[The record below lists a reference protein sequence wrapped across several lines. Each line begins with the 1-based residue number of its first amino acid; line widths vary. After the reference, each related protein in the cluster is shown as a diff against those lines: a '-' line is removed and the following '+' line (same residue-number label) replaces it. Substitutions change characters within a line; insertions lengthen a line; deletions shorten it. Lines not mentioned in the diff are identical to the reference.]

1 MDKCFNKDVC
11 MILKSAEGEMLNLR
25 HPYVGTEHLL
35 LALLKRDRVKK
46 ICYKF
51 NLTYAGFRDELVRL
65 IGQAS
70 KKSEVILYTP
80 LLKLVI
86 DNAYNKSYDEHKEM
100 DELYL
105 LSSLFGESD
114 GIALRVAYNMG
125 VDTDAL
131 VKELD
136 KPKILSSIGV
146 CLTDKEIDK
155 IYLRDKELDEVM
167 EILLRKGKN
176 NPLLVGDPGVGKTA
190 IAYELARRIKCGN
203 VPDRLKGKE
212 VYLVSTSSLVSGT
225 KYRGEFEER
234 VNGLINEVIRN
245 GNIILFIDEI
255 HTIMKTGSSEAG
267 VDGANILKPYLA
279 RNDLKIIGATTKREY
294 DEYLKKDGA
303 FARRFAKVIV
313 NEPSLKDTVTIL
325 NKLKKSYE
333 DFYNLKIN
341 SNVIKY
347 LVDLCDKYL
356 PNNYNP
362 DKSIEILDT
371 SLSKIALEGKKRI
384 LTKEDVYEVISKRCN
399 ISLVSDE
406 NLDRVRA
413 VLSDKYSE
421 VLADNVVKMFKCTD
435 KSKYMVFSGSDDKRH
450 APFDIG
456 KCLGVNVIDIDCALP
471 ILQPG
476 ALIAN
481 NYIRN
486 NYLRAFTASVLPVS
500 VLPAAVSGHQ
510 KAVRTAFAGR
520 YRIRLPAGQCIQL
533 LRRRCKLVQR
543 PVPPRIVECV
553 SGRRRRILP
562 QLWAHHGERRTAGY
576 FVYRRQV
583 RSVSVPDL
591 PGHRCYD

>member
-362 DKSIEILDT
+362 DKSIDILDT

-456 KCLGVNVIDIDCALP
+456 KCLGVNVIDIDCALYNDEYS
-471 ILQPG
+471 L
-476 ALIAN
+476 N
-481 NYIRN
+481 KFVST
-486 NYLRAFTASVLPVS
+486 NYLYNKISDNPFSLVVFDNYNKRGRVLDNIIRMMKDKGYIENNMNERLYLDKSVMFLIDEEVGTKVGFAAS
-500 VLPAAVSGHQ
+500 
-510 KAVRTAFAGR
+510 
-520 YRIRLPAGQCIQL
+520 
-533 LRRRCKLVQR
+533 
-543 PVPPRIVECV
+543 
-553 SGRRRRILP
+553 
-562 QLWAHHGERRTAGY
+562 
-576 FVYRRQV
+576 
-583 RSVSVPDL
+583 
-591 PGHRCYD
+591 

>member
-51 NLTYAGFRDELVRL
+51 NLTYSGFRDELVRL

-105 LSSLFGESD
+105 LSSLFGEGD

-136 KPKILSSIGV
+136 KPKILLSIGV

-279 RNDLKIIGATTKREY
+279 RSDLKIIGATTKREY

-333 DFYNLKIN
+333 EFYNLKIN

-356 PNNYNP
+356 PNSYNP
-362 DKSIEILDT
+362 DKSIDILDT

-406 NLDRVRA
+406 NLDKVRA

-421 VLADNVVKMFKCTD
+421 VLADNVVKMFKCRD
-435 KSKYMVFSGSDDKRH
+435 KSKYMVFSGSDDKRR

-456 KCLGVNVIDIDCALP
+456 KCLGVNVIDIDCALYNDEYS
-471 ILQPG
+471 L
-476 ALIAN
+476 N
-481 NYIRN
+481 KFVST
-486 NYLRAFTASVLPVS
+486 NYLYNKISENPFSLVVFDNYNKRGRVLDNIIRMMKDKGYIENS
-500 VLPAAVSGHQ
+500 MNERLYLD
-510 KAVRTAFAGR
+510 KAVMFLIDEEVNNKVGFA
-520 YRIRLPAGQCIQL
+520 A
-533 LRRRCKLVQR
+533 
-543 PVPPRIVECV
+543 
-553 SGRRRRILP
+553 S
-562 QLWAHHGERRTAGY
+562 
-576 FVYRRQV
+576 
-583 RSVSVPDL
+583 
-591 PGHRCYD
+591 

>member
-51 NLTYAGFRDELVRL
+51 NLTYTGFRDELVRL

-313 NEPSLKDTVTIL
+313 NEPSLKDTITIL

-333 DFYNLKIN
+333 EFYNLKIN

-356 PNNYNP
+356 PNSYNP
-362 DKSIEILDT
+362 DKSIDILDT
-371 SLSKIALEGKKRI
+371 SLSKIALEGKKHI

-406 NLDRVRA
+406 NLDKVRA

-421 VLADNVVKMFKCTD
+421 VLADNVVKMFKCRD
-435 KSKYMVFSGSDDKRH
+435 KSKYMVFSGSDDKRR

-456 KCLGVNVIDIDCALP
+456 KCLGVNVIDIDCALYNDEYS
-471 ILQPG
+471 L
-476 ALIAN
+476 N
-481 NYIRN
+481 KFVST
-486 NYLRAFTASVLPVS
+486 NYLYNKISENPFSLVVFDNYNKRGRVLDNIIRMMKDKGYIENS
-500 VLPAAVSGHQ
+500 MNERLYLD
-510 KAVRTAFAGR
+510 KAVMFLIDEEVNNKVGFA
-520 YRIRLPAGQCIQL
+520 A
-533 LRRRCKLVQR
+533 
-543 PVPPRIVECV
+543 
-553 SGRRRRILP
+553 S
-562 QLWAHHGERRTAGY
+562 
-576 FVYRRQV
+576 
-583 RSVSVPDL
+583 
-591 PGHRCYD
+591 

>member
-136 KPKILSSIGV
+136 KPKMLSSIGV

-303 FARRFAKVIV
+303 FVRRFAKVIV

-333 DFYNLKIN
+333 EFYNLKIN

-356 PNNYNP
+356 PNSYNP
-362 DKSIEILDT
+362 DKSIDILDT

-406 NLDRVRA
+406 NLDKVRA

-421 VLADNVVKMFKCTD
+421 VLADNVVKMFKCRD
-435 KSKYMVFSGSDDKRH
+435 KSKYMVFSGSDDKRR

-456 KCLGVNVIDIDCALP
+456 KCLGVNVIDIDCALYNDEYS
-471 ILQPG
+471 L
-476 ALIAN
+476 N
-481 NYIRN
+481 KFVST
-486 NYLRAFTASVLPVS
+486 NYLYNKISDNPFSLVVFDNYNKRGRVLDNII
-500 VLPAAVSGHQ
+500 GMM
-510 KAVRTAFAGR
+510 KDKG
-520 YRIRLPAGQCIQL
+520 YIENNMNERLYL
-533 LRRRCKLVQR
+533 DKLVMFLIDEE
-543 PVPPRIVECV
+543 VGTKVGFAA
-553 SGRRRRILP
+553 S
-562 QLWAHHGERRTAGY
+562 
-576 FVYRRQV
+576 
-583 RSVSVPDL
+583 
-591 PGHRCYD
+591 

>member
-51 NLTYAGFRDELVRL
+51 NLTYSGFRDELVRL

-333 DFYNLKIN
+333 EFYNLKIN

-356 PNNYNP
+356 PNSYNP
-362 DKSIEILDT
+362 DKSIDILDT

-406 NLDRVRA
+406 NLDKVRA

-435 KSKYMVFSGSDDKRH
+435 KSKYMVFSGSDDKRR

-456 KCLGVNVIDIDCALP
+456 KCLGVNVIDIDCALYNDEYS
-471 ILQPG
+471 L
-476 ALIAN
+476 N
-481 NYIRN
+481 KFVST
-486 NYLRAFTASVLPVS
+486 NYLYNKISENPFSLVVFDNYNKRGRVLDNIIRMMKDKGYIENSMNERLYLDKSVMFLIDEEVNNKVGFAAS
-500 VLPAAVSGHQ
+500 
-510 KAVRTAFAGR
+510 
-520 YRIRLPAGQCIQL
+520 
-533 LRRRCKLVQR
+533 
-543 PVPPRIVECV
+543 
-553 SGRRRRILP
+553 
-562 QLWAHHGERRTAGY
+562 
-576 FVYRRQV
+576 
-583 RSVSVPDL
+583 
-591 PGHRCYD
+591 

>member
-51 NLTYAGFRDELVRL
+51 NLTYTGFRDELVRL

-356 PNNYNP
+356 PNSYNP
-362 DKSIEILDT
+362 DKSIDILDT

-406 NLDRVRA
+406 NLDKVRA

-421 VLADNVVKMFKCTD
+421 VLADNVVKMFKCRD
-435 KSKYMVFSGSDDKRH
+435 KSKYMVFSGSDDKRR

-456 KCLGVNVIDIDCALP
+456 KCLGVNVIDIDCALYNDEYS
-471 ILQPG
+471 L
-476 ALIAN
+476 N
-481 NYIRN
+481 KFVST
-486 NYLRAFTASVLPVS
+486 NYLYNKISENPFSLVVFDNYNKRGRVLDNIIRMMKDKGYIENSMNERLYLDKSVMFLIDEEVNNKVGFAAS
-500 VLPAAVSGHQ
+500 
-510 KAVRTAFAGR
+510 
-520 YRIRLPAGQCIQL
+520 
-533 LRRRCKLVQR
+533 
-543 PVPPRIVECV
+543 
-553 SGRRRRILP
+553 
-562 QLWAHHGERRTAGY
+562 
-576 FVYRRQV
+576 
-583 RSVSVPDL
+583 
-591 PGHRCYD
+591 

>member
-51 NLTYAGFRDELVRL
+51 NLTYTGFRDELVRL

-279 RNDLKIIGATTKREY
+279 RDDLKIIGATTKREY

-333 DFYNLKIN
+333 EFYNLKIN

-356 PNNYNP
+356 PNSYNP
-362 DKSIEILDT
+362 DKSIDILDT

-406 NLDRVRA
+406 NLDKVRA

-421 VLADNVVKMFKCTD
+421 VLADNVVKMFKCRD
-435 KSKYMVFSGSDDKRH
+435 KSKYMVFSGSDDKRR

-456 KCLGVNVIDIDCALP
+456 KCLGVNVIDIDCALYNDEYS
-471 ILQPG
+471 L
-476 ALIAN
+476 N
-481 NYIRN
+481 KFVST
-486 NYLRAFTASVLPVS
+486 NYLYNKISENPFSLVVFDNYNKRGRVLDNIIRMMKDKGYIENS
-500 VLPAAVSGHQ
+500 MNERIYLD
-510 KAVRTAFAGR
+510 KAVMFLIDEEVNNKVGFA
-520 YRIRLPAGQCIQL
+520 A
-533 LRRRCKLVQR
+533 
-543 PVPPRIVECV
+543 
-553 SGRRRRILP
+553 S
-562 QLWAHHGERRTAGY
+562 
-576 FVYRRQV
+576 
-583 RSVSVPDL
+583 
-591 PGHRCYD
+591 

>member
-51 NLTYAGFRDELVRL
+51 NLTYTGFRDELVRL

-279 RNDLKIIGATTKREY
+279 RSDLKIIGATTKREY

-333 DFYNLKIN
+333 EFYNLKIN

-356 PNNYNP
+356 PNSYNP
-362 DKSIEILDT
+362 DKSIDILDT

-406 NLDRVRA
+406 NLDKVRA

-421 VLADNVVKMFKCTD
+421 VLADNVVKMFKCRD
-435 KSKYMVFSGSDDKRH
+435 KSKYMVFSGSDDKRR

-456 KCLGVNVIDIDCALP
+456 KCLGVNVIDIDCALYNDEYS
-471 ILQPG
+471 L
-476 ALIAN
+476 N
-481 NYIRN
+481 KFVST
-486 NYLRAFTASVLPVS
+486 NYLYNKISENPFSLVVFDNYNKRGRVLDNIIRMMKDKGYIENS
-500 VLPAAVSGHQ
+500 MNERIYLD
-510 KAVRTAFAGR
+510 KAVMFLIDEEVNNKVGFA
-520 YRIRLPAGQCIQL
+520 A
-533 LRRRCKLVQR
+533 
-543 PVPPRIVECV
+543 
-553 SGRRRRILP
+553 S
-562 QLWAHHGERRTAGY
+562 
-576 FVYRRQV
+576 
-583 RSVSVPDL
+583 
-591 PGHRCYD
+591 

>member
-333 DFYNLKIN
+333 EFYNLKIN

-356 PNNYNP
+356 PNSYNP
-362 DKSIEILDT
+362 DKSIDILDT

-384 LTKEDVYEVISKRCN
+384 LTKEDVYDVISKRCN
-399 ISLVSDE
+399 ISLVSEE

-421 VLADNVVKMFKCTD
+421 VLADNVIKMFKCRD
-435 KSKYMVFSGSDDKRH
+435 KSKYMVFSGSDDKRR

-456 KCLGVNVIDIDCALP
+456 KCLGVNVIDIDCALYNDEYS
-471 ILQPG
+471 L
-476 ALIAN
+476 N
-481 NYIRN
+481 KFVST
-486 NYLRAFTASVLPVS
+486 NYLYNKISDNPFSLVVFDNYNKRGRVLDNIIKMMKDKGYIENNMNERLYLDKSVMFLIDEEVGTKVGFAAS
-500 VLPAAVSGHQ
+500 
-510 KAVRTAFAGR
+510 
-520 YRIRLPAGQCIQL
+520 
-533 LRRRCKLVQR
+533 
-543 PVPPRIVECV
+543 
-553 SGRRRRILP
+553 
-562 QLWAHHGERRTAGY
+562 
-576 FVYRRQV
+576 
-583 RSVSVPDL
+583 
-591 PGHRCYD
+591 

>member
-136 KPKILSSIGV
+136 KPKILSTIGV

-333 DFYNLKIN
+333 EFYNLKIN

-362 DKSIEILDT
+362 DKSIDILDT

-456 KCLGVNVIDIDCALP
+456 KCLGVNVIDIDCALYNDEYS
-471 ILQPG
+471 L
-476 ALIAN
+476 N
-481 NYIRN
+481 KFVST
-486 NYLRAFTASVLPVS
+486 NYLYNKISDNPFSLVVFDNYNKRGRVLDNIIRMMKDKGYIENSMNERLYLDKSVMFLIDEDISTKVGFAAS
-500 VLPAAVSGHQ
+500 
-510 KAVRTAFAGR
+510 
-520 YRIRLPAGQCIQL
+520 
-533 LRRRCKLVQR
+533 
-543 PVPPRIVECV
+543 
-553 SGRRRRILP
+553 
-562 QLWAHHGERRTAGY
+562 
-576 FVYRRQV
+576 
-583 RSVSVPDL
+583 
-591 PGHRCYD
+591 

>member
-51 NLTYAGFRDELVRL
+51 NLTYSGFRDELVRL

-146 CLTDKEIDK
+146 CLTDKEINK

-313 NEPSLKDTVTIL
+313 NEPSLKDTITIL

-333 DFYNLKIN
+333 EFYNLKIN

-356 PNNYNP
+356 PNSYNP
-362 DKSIEILDT
+362 DKSIDILDT
-371 SLSKIALEGKKRI
+371 SLSKIALEGKKHI

-406 NLDRVRA
+406 NLDKVRA

-421 VLADNVVKMFKCTD
+421 VLADNVVKMFKCRD
-435 KSKYMVFSGSDDKRH
+435 KSKYMVFSGSDEKRR

-456 KCLGVNVIDIDCALP
+456 KCLGVNVIDIDCALYNDEYS
-471 ILQPG
+471 L
-476 ALIAN
+476 N
-481 NYIRN
+481 KFVST
-486 NYLRAFTASVLPVS
+486 NYLYNKISENPFSLVVFDNYNKRGRVLDNIIRMMKDKGYIENS
-500 VLPAAVSGHQ
+500 MNERLYLD
-510 KAVRTAFAGR
+510 KAVMFLIDEEVNNKVGFA
-520 YRIRLPAGQCIQL
+520 A
-533 LRRRCKLVQR
+533 
-543 PVPPRIVECV
+543 
-553 SGRRRRILP
+553 S
-562 QLWAHHGERRTAGY
+562 
-576 FVYRRQV
+576 
-583 RSVSVPDL
+583 
-591 PGHRCYD
+591 

>member
-356 PNNYNP
+356 PNSYNP
-362 DKSIEILDT
+362 DKSIDILDT

-384 LTKEDVYEVISKRCN
+384 LTKEDVYDVISKRCN

-406 NLDRVRA
+406 NLDKVRA

-421 VLADNVVKMFKCTD
+421 VLADNVVKMFKCRD
-435 KSKYMVFSGSDDKRH
+435 KSKYMVFSGSDDKRR

-456 KCLGVNVIDIDCALP
+456 KCLGVNVIDIDCALYNDEYS
-471 ILQPG
+471 L
-476 ALIAN
+476 N
-481 NYIRN
+481 KFVST
-486 NYLRAFTASVLPVS
+486 NYLYNKISDNPFSLVVFDNYNKRGRVLDNIIRMMKDKGYIENNMNERLYLDKSVMFLIDEDISTKVGFAAS
-500 VLPAAVSGHQ
+500 
-510 KAVRTAFAGR
+510 
-520 YRIRLPAGQCIQL
+520 
-533 LRRRCKLVQR
+533 
-543 PVPPRIVECV
+543 
-553 SGRRRRILP
+553 
-562 QLWAHHGERRTAGY
+562 
-576 FVYRRQV
+576 
-583 RSVSVPDL
+583 
-591 PGHRCYD
+591 

>member
-51 NLTYAGFRDELVRL
+51 NLTYTGFRDELVRL

-279 RNDLKIIGATTKREY
+279 RDDLKIIGATTKREY

-333 DFYNLKIN
+333 EFYNLKIN

-356 PNNYNP
+356 PNSYNP
-362 DKSIEILDT
+362 DKSIDILDT

-406 NLDRVRA
+406 NLDKVRA

-421 VLADNVVKMFKCTD
+421 VLADNVVKMFKCGD
-435 KSKYMVFSGSDDKRH
+435 KSKYMVFSGSDDKRR

-456 KCLGVNVIDIDCALP
+456 KCLGVNVIDIDCALYNDEYS
-471 ILQPG
+471 L
-476 ALIAN
+476 N
-481 NYIRN
+481 KFVST
-486 NYLRAFTASVLPVS
+486 NYLYNKISENPFSLVVFDNYNKRGRVLDNIIRMMKDKGYIENSMNERLYLDKSVMFLIDEEVNNKVGFAAS
-500 VLPAAVSGHQ
+500 
-510 KAVRTAFAGR
+510 
-520 YRIRLPAGQCIQL
+520 
-533 LRRRCKLVQR
+533 
-543 PVPPRIVECV
+543 
-553 SGRRRRILP
+553 
-562 QLWAHHGERRTAGY
+562 
-576 FVYRRQV
+576 
-583 RSVSVPDL
+583 
-591 PGHRCYD
+591 

>member
-333 DFYNLKIN
+333 EFYNLKIN

-356 PNNYNP
+356 PNSYNP
-362 DKSIEILDT
+362 DKSIDILDT

-435 KSKYMVFSGSDDKRH
+435 KSKYMVFSGSDDKRR

-456 KCLGVNVIDIDCALP
+456 KCLGVNVIDIDCALYNDEYS
-471 ILQPG
+471 L
-476 ALIAN
+476 N
-481 NYIRN
+481 KFVST
-486 NYLRAFTASVLPVS
+486 NYLYNKISDNPFSLVVFDNYNKRGRVLDNIIRMMKDKGYIENSMNERLYLDKSVMFLIDEDISTKVGFAAS
-500 VLPAAVSGHQ
+500 
-510 KAVRTAFAGR
+510 
-520 YRIRLPAGQCIQL
+520 
-533 LRRRCKLVQR
+533 
-543 PVPPRIVECV
+543 
-553 SGRRRRILP
+553 
-562 QLWAHHGERRTAGY
+562 
-576 FVYRRQV
+576 
-583 RSVSVPDL
+583 
-591 PGHRCYD
+591 

>member
-362 DKSIEILDT
+362 DKSIDILDT

-435 KSKYMVFSGSDDKRH
+435 KSKYMVFSGSDDKRR

-456 KCLGVNVIDIDCALP
+456 KCLGVNVIDIDCALYNDEYS
-471 ILQPG
+471 L
-476 ALIAN
+476 N
-481 NYIRN
+481 KFVST
-486 NYLRAFTASVLPVS
+486 NYLYNKISDNPFSLVVFDNYNKRGRVLDNIIKMMKDKGYIENNMNERLYLDKSVMFLIDEEVGTKVGFAAS
-500 VLPAAVSGHQ
+500 
-510 KAVRTAFAGR
+510 
-520 YRIRLPAGQCIQL
+520 
-533 LRRRCKLVQR
+533 
-543 PVPPRIVECV
+543 
-553 SGRRRRILP
+553 
-562 QLWAHHGERRTAGY
+562 
-576 FVYRRQV
+576 
-583 RSVSVPDL
+583 
-591 PGHRCYD
+591 

>member
-51 NLTYAGFRDELVRL
+51 NLTYSGFRDELVRL

-313 NEPSLKDTVTIL
+313 NEPSLKDTITIL

-333 DFYNLKIN
+333 EFYNLKIN

-356 PNNYNP
+356 PNSYNP
-362 DKSIEILDT
+362 DKSIDILDT

-406 NLDRVRA
+406 NLDKVRA

-421 VLADNVVKMFKCTD
+421 VLADNVVKMFKCRD
-435 KSKYMVFSGSDDKRH
+435 KSKYMVFSGSDDKRR
-450 APFDIG
+450 APVDIG
-456 KCLGVNVIDIDCALP
+456 KCLGVNVIDIDCALYNDEYS
-471 ILQPG
+471 L
-476 ALIAN
+476 N
-481 NYIRN
+481 KFVST
-486 NYLRAFTASVLPVS
+486 NYLYNKISENPFCLVVFDNYNKRGRVLDNIIRMMKDKGYIENSMNERLYLDKSVMFLIDEEVNNKVGFAAS
-500 VLPAAVSGHQ
+500 
-510 KAVRTAFAGR
+510 
-520 YRIRLPAGQCIQL
+520 
-533 LRRRCKLVQR
+533 
-543 PVPPRIVECV
+543 
-553 SGRRRRILP
+553 
-562 QLWAHHGERRTAGY
+562 
-576 FVYRRQV
+576 
-583 RSVSVPDL
+583 
-591 PGHRCYD
+591 

>member
-51 NLTYAGFRDELVRL
+51 NLTYSGFRDELVRL

-279 RNDLKIIGATTKREY
+279 RSDLKIIGATTKREY

-313 NEPSLKDTVTIL
+313 NEPSLKDTITIL

-333 DFYNLKIN
+333 EFYNLKIN

-356 PNNYNP
+356 PNSYNP
-362 DKSIEILDT
+362 DKSIDILDT

-406 NLDRVRA
+406 NLDKVRA

-421 VLADNVVKMFKCTD
+421 VLADNVVKMFKCRD
-435 KSKYMVFSGSDDKRH
+435 KSKYMVFSGSDDKRR

-456 KCLGVNVIDIDCALP
+456 KCLGVNVIDIDCALYNDEYS
-471 ILQPG
+471 L
-476 ALIAN
+476 N
-481 NYIRN
+481 KFVST
-486 NYLRAFTASVLPVS
+486 NYLYNKISENPFSLVVFDNYNKRGRVLDNIIRMMKDKGYIENS
-500 VLPAAVSGHQ
+500 MNERLYLD
-510 KAVRTAFAGR
+510 KAVMFLIDEEVNNKVGFA
-520 YRIRLPAGQCIQL
+520 A
-533 LRRRCKLVQR
+533 
-543 PVPPRIVECV
+543 
-553 SGRRRRILP
+553 S
-562 QLWAHHGERRTAGY
+562 
-576 FVYRRQV
+576 
-583 RSVSVPDL
+583 
-591 PGHRCYD
+591 

>member
-51 NLTYAGFRDELVRL
+51 NLTYTGFRDELVRL

-234 VNGLINEVIRN
+234 INGLINEVIRN

-294 DEYLKKDGA
+294 DDYLKKDGA

-333 DFYNLKIN
+333 EFYNLKIN

-356 PNNYNP
+356 PNSYNP
-362 DKSIEILDT
+362 DKSIDILDT
-371 SLSKIALEGKKRI
+371 SLSKIALEGKKHI

-399 ISLVSDE
+399 ISLISDE
-406 NLDRVRA
+406 NLDKVRA

-421 VLADNVVKMFKCTD
+421 VFADNVVKMFKCTD
-435 KSKYMVFSGSDDKRH
+435 KSKYMVFSGSDDKRR

-456 KCLGVNVIDIDCALP
+456 KCLGVNVIDIDCALYNDEYS
-471 ILQPG
+471 L
-476 ALIAN
+476 N
-481 NYIRN
+481 KFVST
-486 NYLRAFTASVLPVS
+486 NYLYNKISENPFSLVVFDNYNKRGRVLDNIIRMMKDKGYIENSMNERLYLDKSVMFLIDEEVNNKVGFAAS
-500 VLPAAVSGHQ
+500 
-510 KAVRTAFAGR
+510 
-520 YRIRLPAGQCIQL
+520 
-533 LRRRCKLVQR
+533 
-543 PVPPRIVECV
+543 
-553 SGRRRRILP
+553 
-562 QLWAHHGERRTAGY
+562 
-576 FVYRRQV
+576 
-583 RSVSVPDL
+583 
-591 PGHRCYD
+591 

>member
-51 NLTYAGFRDELVRL
+51 NLTYTGFRDELVRL

-146 CLTDKEIDK
+146 CLTDKEINK

-333 DFYNLKIN
+333 EFYNLKIN

-356 PNNYNP
+356 PNSYNP
-362 DKSIEILDT
+362 DKSIDILDT

-399 ISLVSDE
+399 ISLISDE
-406 NLDRVRA
+406 NLDKVRA

-421 VLADNVVKMFKCTD
+421 VLADNVVKMFKCRD
-435 KSKYMVFSGSDDKRH
+435 KSKYMVFSGSDDKRR

-456 KCLGVNVIDIDCALP
+456 KCLGVNVIDIDCALYNDEYS
-471 ILQPG
+471 L
-476 ALIAN
+476 N
-481 NYIRN
+481 KFVST
-486 NYLRAFTASVLPVS
+486 NYLYNKISENPFSLVVFDNYNKRGRVLDNIIRMMKDKGYIENSMNERLYLDKSVMFLIDEEVNNKVGFAAS
-500 VLPAAVSGHQ
+500 
-510 KAVRTAFAGR
+510 
-520 YRIRLPAGQCIQL
+520 
-533 LRRRCKLVQR
+533 
-543 PVPPRIVECV
+543 
-553 SGRRRRILP
+553 
-562 QLWAHHGERRTAGY
+562 
-576 FVYRRQV
+576 
-583 RSVSVPDL
+583 
-591 PGHRCYD
+591 

>member
-51 NLTYAGFRDELVRL
+51 NLTYTGFRDELVRL

-146 CLTDKEIDK
+146 CLTDKKIDK

-333 DFYNLKIN
+333 EFYNLKIN

-356 PNNYNP
+356 TNSYNP
-362 DKSIEILDT
+362 DKSIDILDT

-384 LTKEDVYEVISKRCN
+384 LTKEDVYEVINKRCN

-406 NLDRVRA
+406 NLDKVRA

-421 VLADNVVKMFKCTD
+421 VLADNVVKMFKCRD
-435 KSKYMVFSGSDDKRH
+435 KSKYMVFSGSDDKRR

-456 KCLGVNVIDIDCALP
+456 KCLGVNVIDIDCALYNDEYS
-471 ILQPG
+471 L
-476 ALIAN
+476 N
-481 NYIRN
+481 KFVST
-486 NYLRAFTASVLPVS
+486 NYLYNKISENPFSLVVFDNYNKRGRVLDNIIRMMKDKGYIENSMNERLYLDKSVMFLIDEEVNNKVGFAAS
-500 VLPAAVSGHQ
+500 
-510 KAVRTAFAGR
+510 
-520 YRIRLPAGQCIQL
+520 
-533 LRRRCKLVQR
+533 
-543 PVPPRIVECV
+543 
-553 SGRRRRILP
+553 
-562 QLWAHHGERRTAGY
+562 
-576 FVYRRQV
+576 
-583 RSVSVPDL
+583 
-591 PGHRCYD
+591 

>member
-136 KPKILSSIGV
+136 KPKILSTIGV

-356 PNNYNP
+356 PNSYNP
-362 DKSIEILDT
+362 DKSIDILDT

-406 NLDRVRA
+406 NLDKVRA

-421 VLADNVVKMFKCTD
+421 ALADNVVKMFKCRD
-435 KSKYMVFSGSDDKRH
+435 KSKYMVFSGSDDKRR

-456 KCLGVNVIDIDCALP
+456 KCLGVNVIDIDCALYNDEYS
-471 ILQPG
+471 L
-476 ALIAN
+476 N
-481 NYIRN
+481 KFVST
-486 NYLRAFTASVLPVS
+486 NYLYNKISDNPFSLVVFDNYNKRGRVLDNI
-500 VLPAAVSGHQ
+500 
-510 KAVRTAFAGR
+510 
-520 YRIRLPAGQCIQL
+520 IRMMKDKGYIENSMNERLYL
-533 LRRRCKLVQR
+533 DKLVMFLIDEE
-543 PVPPRIVECV
+543 VGTKVGFAA
-553 SGRRRRILP
+553 S
-562 QLWAHHGERRTAGY
+562 
-576 FVYRRQV
+576 
-583 RSVSVPDL
+583 
-591 PGHRCYD
+591 

>member
-51 NLTYAGFRDELVRL
+51 NLTYTGFRDELVRL

-313 NEPSLKDTVTIL
+313 NEPSLKDTITIL

-333 DFYNLKIN
+333 EFYNLKIN

-356 PNNYNP
+356 PNSYNP
-362 DKSIEILDT
+362 DKSIDILDT

-384 LTKEDVYEVISKRCN
+384 LTKEDVYDVISKRCN

-406 NLDRVRA
+406 NLDKVRT

-421 VLADNVVKMFKCTD
+421 VLADNVVKMFKCRD
-435 KSKYMVFSGSDDKRH
+435 KSKYMVFSGSDDKRR

-456 KCLGVNVIDIDCALP
+456 KCLGVNVIDIDCALYNDEYS
-471 ILQPG
+471 L
-476 ALIAN
+476 N
-481 NYIRN
+481 KFVST
-486 NYLRAFTASVLPVS
+486 NYLYNKISDNPVS
-500 VLPAAVSGHQ
+500 LVVFDNYNKRGRVLDNIIRMMKDKGYIENSMNERLYLDKSVMFLIDEEVGTKVGFAAS
-510 KAVRTAFAGR
+510 
-520 YRIRLPAGQCIQL
+520 
-533 LRRRCKLVQR
+533 
-543 PVPPRIVECV
+543 
-553 SGRRRRILP
+553 
-562 QLWAHHGERRTAGY
+562 
-576 FVYRRQV
+576 
-583 RSVSVPDL
+583 
-591 PGHRCYD
+591 

>member
-356 PNNYNP
+356 PNSYNP
-362 DKSIEILDT
+362 DKSIDILDT

-406 NLDRVRA
+406 NLDKVRA

-421 VLADNVVKMFKCTD
+421 VLADNVVKMFKCRD
-435 KSKYMVFSGSDDKRH
+435 KSKYMVFSGSDDKRR

-456 KCLGVNVIDIDCALP
+456 KCLGVNVIDIDCALYNDEYS
-471 ILQPG
+471 L
-476 ALIAN
+476 N
-481 NYIRN
+481 KFVST
-486 NYLRAFTASVLPVS
+486 NYLYNKISDNPFSLVVFDNYNKRGRVLDNIIRMMKDKGYIENSMNERLYLDKSVMFLIDEDISTKVGFAAS
-500 VLPAAVSGHQ
+500 
-510 KAVRTAFAGR
+510 
-520 YRIRLPAGQCIQL
+520 
-533 LRRRCKLVQR
+533 
-543 PVPPRIVECV
+543 
-553 SGRRRRILP
+553 
-562 QLWAHHGERRTAGY
+562 
-576 FVYRRQV
+576 
-583 RSVSVPDL
+583 
-591 PGHRCYD
+591 

>member
-356 PNNYNP
+356 PNSYNP
-362 DKSIEILDT
+362 DKSIDILDT

-384 LTKEDVYEVISKRCN
+384 LTKEDVYDVISKRCN
-399 ISLVSDE
+399 ISLVSEE

-435 KSKYMVFSGSDDKRH
+435 KSKYMVFSGSDDKRR

-456 KCLGVNVIDIDCALP
+456 KCLGVNVIDIDCALYNDEYS
-471 ILQPG
+471 L
-476 ALIAN
+476 N
-481 NYIRN
+481 KFVST
-486 NYLRAFTASVLPVS
+486 NYLYNKISDNPFSLVVFDNYNKRGRVLDNIIRMMKDKGYIENSMNERLYLDKSVMFLIDEDISTKVGFAAS
-500 VLPAAVSGHQ
+500 
-510 KAVRTAFAGR
+510 
-520 YRIRLPAGQCIQL
+520 
-533 LRRRCKLVQR
+533 
-543 PVPPRIVECV
+543 
-553 SGRRRRILP
+553 
-562 QLWAHHGERRTAGY
+562 
-576 FVYRRQV
+576 
-583 RSVSVPDL
+583 
-591 PGHRCYD
+591 

>member
-362 DKSIEILDT
+362 DKSIDILDT

-399 ISLVSDE
+399 ISLVSEE

-421 VLADNVVKMFKCTD
+421 VLADNVVKMFKCRD

-456 KCLGVNVIDIDCALP
+456 KCLGVNVIDIDCALYNDEYS
-471 ILQPG
+471 L
-476 ALIAN
+476 N
-481 NYIRN
+481 KFVST
-486 NYLRAFTASVLPVS
+486 NYLYNKISDNPFSLVVFDNYNKRGRVLDNIIRMMKDKGYIENSMNERLYLDKSVMFLIDEDISTKVGFAAS
-500 VLPAAVSGHQ
+500 
-510 KAVRTAFAGR
+510 
-520 YRIRLPAGQCIQL
+520 
-533 LRRRCKLVQR
+533 
-543 PVPPRIVECV
+543 
-553 SGRRRRILP
+553 
-562 QLWAHHGERRTAGY
+562 
-576 FVYRRQV
+576 
-583 RSVSVPDL
+583 
-591 PGHRCYD
+591 

>member
-51 NLTYAGFRDELVRL
+51 NLTYTGFRDELVRL

-136 KPKILSSIGV
+136 KPKILSTIGV

-333 DFYNLKIN
+333 EFYNLKIN

-356 PNNYNP
+356 PNSYNP
-362 DKSIEILDT
+362 DKSIDILDT

-406 NLDRVRA
+406 NLDKVRA

-421 VLADNVVKMFKCTD
+421 VLADNVIKMFKCRD

-456 KCLGVNVIDIDCALP
+456 KCLGVNVIDIDCALYNDEYS
-471 ILQPG
+471 L
-476 ALIAN
+476 N
-481 NYIRN
+481 KFVST
-486 NYLRAFTASVLPVS
+486 NYLYNKISDNPFSLVVFDNYNKRGRVLDNIIKMMKDKGYIENNMNERLYLDKSVMFLIDEEVGTKVGFAAS
-500 VLPAAVSGHQ
+500 
-510 KAVRTAFAGR
+510 
-520 YRIRLPAGQCIQL
+520 
-533 LRRRCKLVQR
+533 
-543 PVPPRIVECV
+543 
-553 SGRRRRILP
+553 
-562 QLWAHHGERRTAGY
+562 
-576 FVYRRQV
+576 
-583 RSVSVPDL
+583 
-591 PGHRCYD
+591 

>member
-51 NLTYAGFRDELVRL
+51 NLTYSGFRDELVRL

-114 GIALRVAYNMG
+114 GIALRVVYNMR

-313 NEPSLKDTVTIL
+313 NEPSLKDTITIL

-356 PNNYNP
+356 PNSYNP
-362 DKSIEILDT
+362 DKSIDILDT

-406 NLDRVRA
+406 NLDKVRA

-421 VLADNVVKMFKCTD
+421 VLADNVVKMFKCRD

-456 KCLGVNVIDIDCALP
+456 KCLGVNVIDIDCALYNDEYS
-471 ILQPG
+471 L
-476 ALIAN
+476 N
-481 NYIRN
+481 KFVST
-486 NYLRAFTASVLPVS
+486 NYLYNKISENPFSLVVFDNYNKRGRVLDNIIRMMKDKGYIENS
-500 VLPAAVSGHQ
+500 MNERLYLD
-510 KAVRTAFAGR
+510 KAVMFLIDEEVNNKVGFA
-520 YRIRLPAGQCIQL
+520 A
-533 LRRRCKLVQR
+533 
-543 PVPPRIVECV
+543 
-553 SGRRRRILP
+553 S
-562 QLWAHHGERRTAGY
+562 
-576 FVYRRQV
+576 
-583 RSVSVPDL
+583 
-591 PGHRCYD
+591 

>member
-51 NLTYAGFRDELVRL
+51 NLTYSGFRDELVRL

-114 GIALRVAYNMG
+114 GIALRVVYNMG

-313 NEPSLKDTVTIL
+313 NEPSLKDTITIL

-356 PNNYNP
+356 PNSYNP
-362 DKSIEILDT
+362 DKSIDILDT

-399 ISLVSDE
+399 ISLVSEE
-406 NLDRVRA
+406 NLDKLRA

-421 VLADNVVKMFKCTD
+421 ALADNVVKMFKCRD

-456 KCLGVNVIDIDCALP
+456 KCLGVNVIDIDCALYNDEYS
-471 ILQPG
+471 L
-476 ALIAN
+476 N
-481 NYIRN
+481 KFVST
-486 NYLRAFTASVLPVS
+486 NYLYNKISENPFSLVVFDNYNKRGRVLDNIIRMMKDKGYIENSMNERLYLDKSVMFLIDEEVNNKVGFAAS
-500 VLPAAVSGHQ
+500 
-510 KAVRTAFAGR
+510 
-520 YRIRLPAGQCIQL
+520 
-533 LRRRCKLVQR
+533 
-543 PVPPRIVECV
+543 
-553 SGRRRRILP
+553 
-562 QLWAHHGERRTAGY
+562 
-576 FVYRRQV
+576 
-583 RSVSVPDL
+583 
-591 PGHRCYD
+591 

>member
-51 NLTYAGFRDELVRL
+51 NLTYTGFRDELVRL

-279 RNDLKIIGATTKREY
+279 RDDLKIIGATTKREY

-333 DFYNLKIN
+333 EFYNLKIN

-356 PNNYNP
+356 PNSYNP
-362 DKSIEILDT
+362 DKSIDILDT

-406 NLDRVRA
+406 NLDKVRA

-421 VLADNVVKMFKCTD
+421 VLADNVVKMFKCRD
-435 KSKYMVFSGSDDKRH
+435 KSKYMVFSGSDDKRR
-450 APFDIG
+450 APFDIA
-456 KCLGVNVIDIDCALP
+456 KCLGVNVIDIDCALYNDEYS
-471 ILQPG
+471 L
-476 ALIAN
+476 N
-481 NYIRN
+481 KFVST
-486 NYLRAFTASVLPVS
+486 NYLYNKISENPFSLVVFDNYNKRGRVLDNIIRMMKDKGYIENS
-500 VLPAAVSGHQ
+500 MNERLYLD
-510 KAVRTAFAGR
+510 KAVMFLIDEEVNNKVGFA
-520 YRIRLPAGQCIQL
+520 A
-533 LRRRCKLVQR
+533 
-543 PVPPRIVECV
+543 
-553 SGRRRRILP
+553 S
-562 QLWAHHGERRTAGY
+562 
-576 FVYRRQV
+576 
-583 RSVSVPDL
+583 
-591 PGHRCYD
+591 

>member
-362 DKSIEILDT
+362 DKSIDILDT

-456 KCLGVNVIDIDCALP
+456 KCLGVNVIDIDCALYNDEYSLNKFV
-471 ILQPG
+471 I
-476 ALIAN
+476 
-481 NYIRN
+481 
-486 NYLRAFTASVLPVS
+486 TA
-500 VLPAAVSGHQ
+500 
-510 KAVRTAFAGR
+510 
-520 YRIRLPAGQCIQL
+520 
-533 LRRRCKLVQR
+533 
-543 PVPPRIVECV
+543 
-553 SGRRRRILP
+553 
-562 QLWAHHGERRTAGY
+562 
-576 FVYRRQV
+576 
-583 RSVSVPDL
+583 
-591 PGHRCYD
+591 

>member
-303 FARRFAKVIV
+303 FARRFAEVIV

-362 DKSIEILDT
+362 DKSIDILDT

-456 KCLGVNVIDIDCALP
+456 KCLGVNVIDIDCALYNDEYS
-471 ILQPG
+471 L
-476 ALIAN
+476 N
-481 NYIRN
+481 KFVST
-486 NYLRAFTASVLPVS
+486 NYLYNKISDNPFSLVVFDNYNKRGRVLDNIIRMMKDKGYIENSMNERLYLDKSVMFLIDEDISTKVGFAAS
-500 VLPAAVSGHQ
+500 
-510 KAVRTAFAGR
+510 
-520 YRIRLPAGQCIQL
+520 
-533 LRRRCKLVQR
+533 
-543 PVPPRIVECV
+543 
-553 SGRRRRILP
+553 
-562 QLWAHHGERRTAGY
+562 
-576 FVYRRQV
+576 
-583 RSVSVPDL
+583 
-591 PGHRCYD
+591 

>member
-51 NLTYAGFRDELVRL
+51 NLTYSGFRDELVRL

-234 VNGLINEVIRN
+234 VNGIINEVIRN

-313 NEPSLKDTVTIL
+313 NEPSLKDTITIL

-356 PNNYNP
+356 PNSYNP
-362 DKSIEILDT
+362 DKSIDILDT

-406 NLDRVRA
+406 NLDKVRA

-421 VLADNVVKMFKCTD
+421 VLADNVVKMFKCRD
-435 KSKYMVFSGSDDKRH
+435 KSKYMVFSGSDDKRR

-456 KCLGVNVIDIDCALP
+456 KCLGVNVIDIDCALYNDEYS
-471 ILQPG
+471 L
-476 ALIAN
+476 N
-481 NYIRN
+481 KFVST
-486 NYLRAFTASVLPVS
+486 NYLYNKISENPFSLVVFDNYNKRGRVLDNIIRMMKDKGYIENS
-500 VLPAAVSGHQ
+500 MNERLYLD
-510 KAVRTAFAGR
+510 KAVMFLIDEEVNNKVGFA
-520 YRIRLPAGQCIQL
+520 A
-533 LRRRCKLVQR
+533 
-543 PVPPRIVECV
+543 
-553 SGRRRRILP
+553 S
-562 QLWAHHGERRTAGY
+562 
-576 FVYRRQV
+576 
-583 RSVSVPDL
+583 
-591 PGHRCYD
+591 

>member
-356 PNNYNP
+356 PNSYNP
-362 DKSIEILDT
+362 DKSIDILDT

-406 NLDRVRA
+406 NLDKVRA

-435 KSKYMVFSGSDDKRH
+435 KSKYMVFSGSDDKRR

-456 KCLGVNVIDIDCALP
+456 KCLGVNVIDIDCALYNDEYS
-471 ILQPG
+471 L
-476 ALIAN
+476 N
-481 NYIRN
+481 KFVST
-486 NYLRAFTASVLPVS
+486 NYLYNKISDNPFSLVVFDNYNKRGRVLDNIIRMMKDKGYIENNMNERLYLDKSVMFLIDEEVGTKVGFAAS
-500 VLPAAVSGHQ
+500 
-510 KAVRTAFAGR
+510 
-520 YRIRLPAGQCIQL
+520 
-533 LRRRCKLVQR
+533 
-543 PVPPRIVECV
+543 
-553 SGRRRRILP
+553 
-562 QLWAHHGERRTAGY
+562 
-576 FVYRRQV
+576 
-583 RSVSVPDL
+583 
-591 PGHRCYD
+591 

>member
-11 MILKSAEGEMLNLR
+11 MILKSAEVEMLNLR

-356 PNNYNP
+356 PNSYNP
-362 DKSIEILDT
+362 DKSIDILDT

-384 LTKEDVYEVISKRCN
+384 LTKEDVYDVISKRCN
-399 ISLVSDE
+399 ISLVSEE

-456 KCLGVNVIDIDCALP
+456 KCLGVNVIDIDCALYNDEYS
-471 ILQPG
+471 L
-476 ALIAN
+476 N
-481 NYIRN
+481 KFVST
-486 NYLRAFTASVLPVS
+486 NYLYNKISDNPFSLVVFDNYNKRGRVLDNIIRMMKDKGYIENSMNERLYLDKSVMFLIDEDISTKVGFAAS
-500 VLPAAVSGHQ
+500 
-510 KAVRTAFAGR
+510 
-520 YRIRLPAGQCIQL
+520 
-533 LRRRCKLVQR
+533 
-543 PVPPRIVECV
+543 
-553 SGRRRRILP
+553 
-562 QLWAHHGERRTAGY
+562 
-576 FVYRRQV
+576 
-583 RSVSVPDL
+583 
-591 PGHRCYD
+591 

>member
-356 PNNYNP
+356 PNSYNP
-362 DKSIEILDT
+362 DKSIDILDT

-406 NLDRVRA
+406 NLDKVRA

-421 VLADNVVKMFKCTD
+421 VLADNVVKMFKCRD
-435 KSKYMVFSGSDDKRH
+435 KSKYMVFSGSDDKRR

-456 KCLGVNVIDIDCALP
+456 KCLGVNVIDIDCALYNDEYS
-471 ILQPG
+471 L
-476 ALIAN
+476 N
-481 NYIRN
+481 KFVST
-486 NYLRAFTASVLPVS
+486 NYLYNKISDNPFSLVVFDNYNKRGRVLDNIIRMMKDKGYIENSMNERLYLDKFVMFLIDEDISTKVGFAAS
-500 VLPAAVSGHQ
+500 
-510 KAVRTAFAGR
+510 
-520 YRIRLPAGQCIQL
+520 
-533 LRRRCKLVQR
+533 
-543 PVPPRIVECV
+543 
-553 SGRRRRILP
+553 
-562 QLWAHHGERRTAGY
+562 
-576 FVYRRQV
+576 
-583 RSVSVPDL
+583 
-591 PGHRCYD
+591 

>member
-51 NLTYAGFRDELVRL
+51 NLTYSGFRDELVRL

-146 CLTDKEIDK
+146 CLTDKEINK

-333 DFYNLKIN
+333 EFYNLKIN

-356 PNNYNP
+356 PNSYNP
-362 DKSIEILDT
+362 DKSIDILDT

-399 ISLVSDE
+399 ISLVSEE
-406 NLDRVRA
+406 NLDKLRA

-421 VLADNVVKMFKCTD
+421 ALADNVVKMFKCRD
-435 KSKYMVFSGSDDKRH
+435 KSKYMVFSGSDDKRR

-456 KCLGVNVIDIDCALP
+456 KCLGVNVIDIDCALYNDEYS
-471 ILQPG
+471 L
-476 ALIAN
+476 N
-481 NYIRN
+481 KFVST
-486 NYLRAFTASVLPVS
+486 NYLYNKISENPFSLVVFDNYNKRGRVLDNIIRMMKDKGYIENSMNERLYLDKSVMFLIDEDISTKVGFAAS
-500 VLPAAVSGHQ
+500 
-510 KAVRTAFAGR
+510 
-520 YRIRLPAGQCIQL
+520 
-533 LRRRCKLVQR
+533 
-543 PVPPRIVECV
+543 
-553 SGRRRRILP
+553 
-562 QLWAHHGERRTAGY
+562 
-576 FVYRRQV
+576 
-583 RSVSVPDL
+583 
-591 PGHRCYD
+591 

>member
-333 DFYNLKIN
+333 EFYNLKIN

-356 PNNYNP
+356 PNSYNP
-362 DKSIEILDT
+362 DKSIDILDT

-406 NLDRVRA
+406 NLDKVRA

-421 VLADNVVKMFKCTD
+421 VLADNVVKMFKCRD

-456 KCLGVNVIDIDCALP
+456 KCLGVNVIDIDCALYNDEYS
-471 ILQPG
+471 L
-476 ALIAN
+476 N
-481 NYIRN
+481 KFVST
-486 NYLRAFTASVLPVS
+486 NYLYNKISDNPFSLVVFDNYNKRGRVLDNIIRMMKDKGYIENNMNERLYLDKFVMFLIDEDISTKVGFAAS
-500 VLPAAVSGHQ
+500 
-510 KAVRTAFAGR
+510 
-520 YRIRLPAGQCIQL
+520 
-533 LRRRCKLVQR
+533 
-543 PVPPRIVECV
+543 
-553 SGRRRRILP
+553 
-562 QLWAHHGERRTAGY
+562 
-576 FVYRRQV
+576 
-583 RSVSVPDL
+583 
-591 PGHRCYD
+591 

>member
-51 NLTYAGFRDELVRL
+51 NLTYTGFRDELVRL

-333 DFYNLKIN
+333 EFYNLKIN

-356 PNNYNP
+356 PNSYNP
-362 DKSIEILDT
+362 DKSIDILDT

-406 NLDRVRA
+406 NLDKVRA

-421 VLADNVVKMFKCTD
+421 VLADNVVKMFKCRD
-435 KSKYMVFSGSDDKRH
+435 KSKYMVFSGSDDKRR

-456 KCLGVNVIDIDCALP
+456 KCLGVNVIDIDCALYNDEYS
-471 ILQPG
+471 L
-476 ALIAN
+476 N
-481 NYIRN
+481 KFVST
-486 NYLRAFTASVLPVS
+486 NYLYNKISENPFCLVVFDNYNKRGRVLDNIIRMMKDKGYIENSMNERIYLDKSVMFLIDEEVNNKVGFAAS
-500 VLPAAVSGHQ
+500 
-510 KAVRTAFAGR
+510 
-520 YRIRLPAGQCIQL
+520 
-533 LRRRCKLVQR
+533 
-543 PVPPRIVECV
+543 
-553 SGRRRRILP
+553 
-562 QLWAHHGERRTAGY
+562 
-576 FVYRRQV
+576 
-583 RSVSVPDL
+583 
-591 PGHRCYD
+591 

>member
-51 NLTYAGFRDELVRL
+51 NLTYASFRDELVRL

-279 RNDLKIIGATTKREY
+279 RDDLKIIGATTKREY

-356 PNNYNP
+356 PNSYNP
-362 DKSIEILDT
+362 DKSIDILDT

-406 NLDRVRA
+406 SLDKVRA

-421 VLADNVVKMFKCTD
+421 VLADNVVKMFKCRD
-435 KSKYMVFSGSDDKRH
+435 KSKYMVFSGSDEKRH

-456 KCLGVNVIDIDCALP
+456 KCLGVNVIDIDCALYNDEYS
-471 ILQPG
+471 L
-476 ALIAN
+476 N
-481 NYIRN
+481 KFVST
-486 NYLRAFTASVLPVS
+486 NYLYNKISDNPVS
-500 VLPAAVSGHQ
+500 LVVFDNYNKRGRVLDNIIRMMKDKGYIENSMNERLYLDKSVMFLIDEDISTKVGFAAS
-510 KAVRTAFAGR
+510 
-520 YRIRLPAGQCIQL
+520 
-533 LRRRCKLVQR
+533 
-543 PVPPRIVECV
+543 
-553 SGRRRRILP
+553 
-562 QLWAHHGERRTAGY
+562 
-576 FVYRRQV
+576 
-583 RSVSVPDL
+583 
-591 PGHRCYD
+591 